1 MISPLLKLFSSDF
14 GHFEIN
20 FQIVWINFFFRL
32 YFRLFFYFLRVP
44 KSGVGKF
51 FNDVPP
57 PRIFSSDYSHFEI
70 NFYFFFHF
78 CLFLLIL
85 VLFIVFFTC
94 SKNGSGTFTMM
105 PPPSNFSHRISA
117 TLKSIFNF
125 FKYFFYFFQYSR

>member
-20 FQIVWINFFFRL
+20 FQIVWIIFFYFRL
-32 YFRLFFYFLRVP
+32 YFRPFFYFLRVP

-70 NFYFFFHF
+70 NFHFFFHF

-94 SKNGSGTFTMM
+94 SKNGGGDFYNDAPPQTFLIGFR
-105 PPPSNFSHRISA
+105 P
-117 TLKSIFNF
+117 L
-125 FKYFFYFFQYSR
+125 